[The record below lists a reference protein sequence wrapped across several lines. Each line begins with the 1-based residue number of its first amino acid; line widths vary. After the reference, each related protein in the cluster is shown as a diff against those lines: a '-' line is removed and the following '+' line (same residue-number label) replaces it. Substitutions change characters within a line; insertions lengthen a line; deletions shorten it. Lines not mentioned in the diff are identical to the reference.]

1 MRNNFMH
8 ETRKKDQEVENL
20 LTALHPVQESDVTR
34 KKDVDVA
41 AVELLDLGAD
51 NVKCD

>member
-8 ETRKKDQEVENL
+8 ETCKKDQE
-20 LTALHPVQESDVTR
+20 SDGTR

-41 AVELLDLGAD
+41 AVKLLDLDAD